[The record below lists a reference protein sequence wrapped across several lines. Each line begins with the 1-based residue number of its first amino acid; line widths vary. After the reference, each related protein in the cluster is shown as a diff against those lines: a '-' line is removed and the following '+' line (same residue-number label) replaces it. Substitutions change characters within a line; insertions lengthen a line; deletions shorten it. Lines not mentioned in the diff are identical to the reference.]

1 VDDARVVE
9 LAIDELSDRGA
20 GRASDG
26 AQALEIA
33 GALPGERV
41 RAALQG
47 ERGEILAILDPS
59 PDRIA
64 PICRH
69 FGDCGGCVAQH
80 MAPGLYAAW
89 KRGLVAAALARA
101 GVAAPV
107 GELVDAHGEGRRRAT
122 FHARFAEQGPGVELG
137 FMRARAHA
145 IVGIE
150 SCPVLAPGM
159 ANALDAARVIAG
171 CLRGAGKP
179 LDIAVVATLGGLD
192 IDFRGSGALDAAAQ
206 RKLVRAAGD
215 RDLARLSNHG
225 ELLIERRPA
234 EILMGAARVRPPP
247 GGFLQATEA
256 GERVLAALALDAVA
270 GARRVA
276 DLFCGAG
283 ALSLRLAARAQVDAF
298 ELDRPALGALM
309 RAARETVGLR
319 AVAGAARDLF
329 QRPLGRAELD
339 PFDAVV
345 FDPPRAGAQA
355 QARELAA
362 SRVQRIV
369 AISCNPASFARD
381 MSLLVAGGYRL
392 DSVTP
397 IDQFRF
403 SPHVEIVG
411 VLTRPASG
419 IARKRGSAKGIL
431 G

>member
-1 VDDARVVE
+1 VDDARVLE
-9 LAIDELSDRGA
+9 AAIDGLGDRGA
-20 GRASDG
+20 GRARDG
-26 AQALEIA
+26 ARALEIA

-41 RAALQG
+41 RAAVQG
-47 ERGEILAILDPS
+47 ERGQIVAILEAS

-107 GELVDAHGEGRRRAT
+107 GALVDAHGEGRRRAT

-159 ANALDAARVIAG
+159 AGALDAARAIAD
-171 CLRGAGKP
+171 CLRGAGRP
-179 LDIAVVATLGGLD
+179 LDIAVAATLGGLD
-192 IDFRGSGALDAAAQ
+192 IDFRGSGPLDAAAQ
-206 RKLVRAAGD
+206 RKLVRAAED
-215 RDLARLSNHG
+215 CDLARLSNHG
-225 ELLIERRPA
+225 EVVIERRPA
-234 EILMGAARVRPPP
+234 EILIGAARVRPPP

-256 GERVLAALALDAVA
+256 GERILAALALDAVA

-276 DLFCGAG
+276 DLFCGTG
-283 ALSLRLAARAQVDAF
+283 AFSLRLAERAQVHGF
-298 ELDRPALGALM
+298 ELDRPALAALM

-329 QRPLGRAELD
+329 QRPLAGAELD
-339 PFDAVV
+339 AFDAVV
-345 FDPPRAGAQA
+345 FDPPRVGAQA
-355 QARELAA
+355 QARALAA

-369 AISCNPASFARD
+369 AISCNPTSFALD

-419 IARKRGSAKGIL
+419 RARGRGSAKGIL